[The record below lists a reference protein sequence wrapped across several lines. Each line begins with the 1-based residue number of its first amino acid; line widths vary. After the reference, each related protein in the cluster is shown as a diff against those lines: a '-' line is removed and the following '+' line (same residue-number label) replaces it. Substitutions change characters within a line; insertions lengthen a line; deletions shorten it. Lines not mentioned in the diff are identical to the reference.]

1 MSEHTPGPW
10 EVTHLDATGSQSA
23 GYANVRAVNRH
34 MFGHGTCLPIVDVY
48 LYHEPEQQANAR
60 LIAAAP
66 DLLAALETAR
76 DYVAGEL
83 EYRKQAM
90 AGYPDKWR
98 TEEEDLASID
108 AAIAKARSAS

>member
-1 MSEHTPGPW
+1 MSEHTPGSW
-10 EVTHLDATGSQSA
+10 RVSHIIVGRVKSRAEIKSGSIHIASV
-23 GYANVRAVNRH
+23 YAPGADSSQKYSPTRKQAFANRS
-34 MFGHGTCLPIVDVY
+34 
-48 LYHEPEQQANAR
+48 
-60 LIAAAP
+60 LISAAP

-98 TEEEDLASID
+98 SEEEDLASID
-108 AAIAKARSAS
+108 AALAKARSAS